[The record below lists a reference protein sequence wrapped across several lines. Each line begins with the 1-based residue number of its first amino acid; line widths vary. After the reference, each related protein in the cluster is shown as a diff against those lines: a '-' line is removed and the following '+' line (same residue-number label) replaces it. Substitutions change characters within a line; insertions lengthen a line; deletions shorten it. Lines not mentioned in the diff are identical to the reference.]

1 LFFLIEKNKT
11 SERNI
16 KKTKEKTSCFDL
28 LSEKGDEEEEEG
40 ERGKPEPEYSKKGK
54 KRKRTTNMAME
65 VTRSLPA
72 KLIRVRR

>member
-1 LFFLIEKNKT
+1 
-11 SERNI
+11 
-16 KKTKEKTSCFDL
+16 L